1 MVFLVLSCLS
11 FSFFSFFFFLGFL
24 STTAATYNFTAPTC
38 TGTIII
44 PLEPCA
50 LNAEFH
56 TKFFTA
62 PTCSVQVL

>member
-1 MVFLVLSCLS
+1 
-11 FSFFSFFFFLGFL
+11 LGFL